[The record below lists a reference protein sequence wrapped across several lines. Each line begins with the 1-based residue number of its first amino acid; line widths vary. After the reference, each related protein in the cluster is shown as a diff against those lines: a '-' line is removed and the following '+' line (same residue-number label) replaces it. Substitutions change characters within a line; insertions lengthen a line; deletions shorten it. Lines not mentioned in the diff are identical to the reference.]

1 MRLRQSITQPA
12 DEDDDDDDG
21 NGNDDDADDD
31 DDGGQL
37 LNAVTV
43 GARPPHIVVQVNY
56 SSSPDVTAVVRGR
69 PAGC

>member
-21 NGNDDDADDD
+21 NGNDDDADD

-56 SSSPDVTAVVRGR
+56 SSSPDVTPVSLARR
-69 PAGC
+69 LQ